1 MTNLYEEQE
10 ELKMQRTADYEIP
23 VSKNTVDKMVE
34 TLIRENERL
43 ETENRQL
50 KEKLGG
56 GQAAASDPEEERR
69 KLEEEIAKYIR

>member
-1 MTNLYEEQE
+1 
-10 ELKMQRTADYEIP
+10 MQKTADYEIP

-69 KLEEEIAKYIR
+69 KMMEEIEKYLK